1 MQVNLLKKVIYFLT
15 FLLLTL
21 QLAYSQSNATRF
33 NRADS
38 LFKATD
44 YDRAEQLYN
53 QLLPTLEKPSGV
65 IYLKLAKINE
75 TKGDYL
81 KTLLYLNKSYE
92 QNPDQRILLKLN
104 DIAKEYNLKGYELN
118 DFNFLILFYKQYSG
132 FLIAFM
138 LVMAIYIFWVLIQ
151 KRYTNQYIPTNQK
164 VFLTL
169 YLTGIAILLNLPDKY
184 HQAIINTDNVFL
196 RSEPS
201 GGAEVVESIAKGHR
215 LNIIGGND
223 IWRRVYWDDRI
234 LYVKQSDVWQV
245 E

>member
-1 MQVNLLKKVIYFLT
+1 MQVNLLKKVIFFFLISV
-15 FLLLTL
+15 LSV
-21 QLAYSQSNATRF
+21 QLANSQSNARAF
-33 NRADS
+33 NTADS
-38 LFKATD
+38 LFKLTD
-44 YDRAEQLYN
+44 YYSAEQLYN
-53 QLLPTLEKPSGV
+53 QLLPTLEKPSE
-65 IYLKLAKINE
+65 IIFLKLAKINE

-81 KTLLYLNKSYE
+81 KTLLYLNKAYE
-92 QNPDQRILLKLN
+92 QQPDPKILSKLN
-104 DIAKEYNLKGYELN
+104 DIGKEYNLKGYELN

-151 KRYTNQYIPTNQK
+151 KRYKNQYIPTNQK
-164 VFLTL
+164 VFLSL
-169 YLTGIAILLNLPDKY
+169 YLIGIAILLNLPDKY
-184 HQAIINTDNVFL
+184 HQAIINTDNVLL

-223 IWRRVYWDDRI
+223 IWRRVYWNDRI